1 MNTQEQRQAKRLN
14 EFFAGQPIT
23 ATVILGIL
31 TLTLQYLPRFLLPEL
46 EGINQKFIGKIII
59 SIFAIILLSTLG
71 WWREAYF
78 VPPSQWKMWVPF
90 LPLLLLP
97 ILSALVSDFN
107 VSDPVQIAF
116 FALYTLIVGFAEE
129 AIVRGLML
137 RALRPKGLMQAV
149 FLSSLI
155 FGLMH
160 LANLMMGAD
169 PGSTVTQVIYATLI
183 GIAFAGTLEA
193 GGTILPLIIIH
204 ALVDFFQQ
212 LSGVSDSASS
222 VNLVSALILIG
233 VQIPFALYGWWM
245 VRRHMQKTQ
254 GYSIPTR

>member
-1 MNTQEQRQAKRLN
+1 MNAQEQPQTKKLN
-14 EFFAGQPIT
+14 EFFAGQPLT
-23 ATVILGIL
+23 AAVILGTL

-71 WWREAYF
+71 WWREAFF
-78 VPPSQWKMWVPF
+78 VPPSKWKMWVPF

-116 FALYTLIVGFAEE
+116 FALYTLVVGFAEE

-137 RALRPKGLMQAV
+137 RTLRPKGLMQAV

-160 LANLMMGAD
+160 LANLMMGTD
-169 PGSTVTQVIYATLI
+169 LGSTITQVIYATLI

-193 GGTILPLIIIH
+193 GGSIWPLIIIH
-204 ALVDFFQQ
+204 ALVDFFPQ
-212 LSGVSDSASS
+212 LSAVPDSASS
-222 VNLVSALILIG
+222 VNFASALILIG

-245 VRRHMQKTQ
+245 LRRHMRKTQ
-254 GYSIPTR
+254 G

>member
-1 MNTQEQRQAKRLN
+1 
-14 EFFAGQPIT
+14 
-23 ATVILGIL
+23 
-31 TLTLQYLPRFLLPEL
+31 
-46 EGINQKFIGKIII
+46 
-59 SIFAIILLSTLG
+59 
-71 WWREAYF
+71 
-78 VPPSQWKMWVPF
+78 MWVPF

-116 FALYTLIVGFAEE
+116 FALYTLVVGFAEE

-137 RALRPKGLMQAV
+137 RTLRPKGLMQAV

-160 LANLMMGAD
+160 LANLMMGTD
-169 PGSTVTQVIYATLI
+169 LGSTITQVIYATLI

-193 GGTILPLIIIH
+193 GGSIWPLIIIH
-204 ALVDFFQQ
+204 ALVDFFPQ
-212 LSGVSDSASS
+212 LSAVPDSASS
-222 VNLVSALILIG
+222 VNFASALILIG

-245 VRRHMQKTQ
+245 LRRHMRKTQ
-254 GYSIPTR
+254 G